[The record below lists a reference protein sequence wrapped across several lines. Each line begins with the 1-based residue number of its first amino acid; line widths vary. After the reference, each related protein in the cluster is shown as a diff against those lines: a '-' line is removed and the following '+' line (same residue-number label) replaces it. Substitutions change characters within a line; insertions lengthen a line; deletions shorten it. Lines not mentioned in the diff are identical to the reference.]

1 MLKQTVQRPWLQR
14 PCSAIK
20 FLLRQQPGVPVE
32 TVKQIMLSVRMEVL
46 KRAVDCYHR
55 QGQPPQ
61 LRALLEIGSKQLLL
75 KILQHLPEL
84 QHRALELVKLVTI
97 SLTYRNM
104 FFCKE
109 KCFDL
114 SFLIAFC
121 VSGAFSF
128 PHLCSELCCFT

>member
-1 MLKQTVQRPWLQR
+1 M
-14 PCSAIK
+14 
-20 FLLRQQPGVPVE
+20 PVE

-61 LRALLEIGSKQLLL
+61 LRALLEIGSKQQLLL
-75 KILQHLPEL
+75 KIMQHLPEL

-114 SFLIAFC
+114 SC
-121 VSGAFSF
+121 
-128 PHLCSELCCFT
+128 

>member
-1 MLKQTVQRPWLQR
+1 MLQQTVQRPWLQR

-20 FLLRQQPGVPVE
+20 FLLRQQSGVPVE
-32 TVKQIMLSVRMEVL
+32 TVKQIMLPVRMEVL

-84 QHRALELVKLVTI
+84 QHRALELVKLVI
-97 SLTYRNM
+97 TYKTC
-104 FFCKE
+104 FSIKK
-109 KCFDL
+109 KCFD
-114 SFLIAFC
+114 C
-121 VSGAFSF
+121 
-128 PHLCSELCCFT
+128 HC